1 MKEFFS
7 ENMGGTVK
15 QQQQQEKPSN
25 DAFSRSSFSIF
36 MQTKIY
42 FFIYFFTNF
51 RFIAF
56 KGVIF

>member
-42 FFIYFFTNF
+42 FFTSFE
-51 RFIAF
+51 FIAF

>member
-1 MKEFFS
+1 MKEFSS
-7 ENMGGTVK
+7 ENMEEIVK

-42 FFIYFFTNF
+42 FFTSFE
-51 RFIAF
+51 FIAF